1 MKIDGNCHCGEIA
14 FSAEIDPDQVS
25 ICHCSDCQVLTG
37 TAFRT
42 TVPVA
47 RSRLSM
53 TRGTPRTYVKNSE
66 SGRPRL
72 QLFCGTCGTPLFTT
86 GEGAAA
92 EVVGIRWGAIHQRAA
107 LPPKR
112 QKWCRSSADWLDSI
126 AALPATAGE

>member
-47 RSRLSM
+47 RR
-53 TRGTPRTYVKNSE
+53 VVI
-66 SGRPRL
+66 GR
-72 QLFCGTCGTPLFTT
+72 
-86 GEGAAA
+86 
-92 EVVGIRWGAIHQRAA
+92 
-107 LPPKR
+107 
-112 QKWCRSSADWLDSI
+112 
-126 AALPATAGE
+126 